1 MMREECFG
9 QLDLEGGQA
18 LGKCETNRG
27 IADFLILAALY
38 KSISRFNRSV
48 FSATKRK
55 DRKG

>member
-1 MMREECFG
+1 MREECLG

-18 LGKCETNRG
+18 LGKCETDRG

-38 KSISRFNRSV
+38 KSTNRFNRSV

-55 DRKG
+55 DSKG